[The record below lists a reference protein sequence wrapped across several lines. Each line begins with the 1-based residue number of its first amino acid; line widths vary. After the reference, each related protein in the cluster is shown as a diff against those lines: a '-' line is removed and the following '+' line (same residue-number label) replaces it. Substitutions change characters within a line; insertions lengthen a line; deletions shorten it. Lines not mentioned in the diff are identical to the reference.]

1 MAPEA
6 GEDVVDHH
14 LGKLLPF
21 GLQAF
26 DDGGLQALKT
36 LSGGVQH
43 RKDGAE

>member
-14 LGKLLPF
+14 PGKLLSF
-21 GLQAF
+21 DLQAP
-26 DDGGLQALKT
+26 DDGGLQALQT
-36 LSGGVQH
+36 LSGRVQH